1 MLPTRFPLRTSAIAL
16 AAATALML
24 GGSHVFANRL
34 QPGDAPGVAA
44 RAQAAASGGAAFQGF
59 GASGAWW
66 ARDTGGMPAADRAR
80 IARLLFSRRGL
91 GLTMYRYNIGGGGRI
106 SAAGRWAPGYLR
118 ADGSYDW
125 SADAAGRDMLRR
137 AVALGVRHVVGF
149 ANAAPPQFTT
159 NGKGCGGELRSDRVQ
174 DYAAYLARVIQHLTA
189 SGFPVELVSPMNEPD
204 SSFAACQQEGMKVP
218 VPMRAGLIRAVQSA
232 LAQDGSRVGVLA
244 DESSGGG
251 ALLNEAPNWLGGS
264 GNAATPAAF
273 AYHAYDAPDA
283 TRLRA
288 IGSMAASASRPAF
301 MSEICCM
308 KRGRFGPGYDPG
320 MTSGMWLA
328 RTIWRNLTLGG
339 ASSFSWWVAL
349 SPELGCDARSAAC
362 GASAN
367 KNGWD
372 DGLIYYDRD
381 YRSDRDL
388 RLVMTKR
395 YWVYAQFSRWI
406 TPGMR
411 PHIVTGAP
419 SGAQVLVFSGDG
431 RTVVVGIPP
440 AGATRTTSFS
450 LHLPWLGSA
459 RASVYRTSATRDASA
474 LPGVAAIG
482 GTLRLSLPP
491 TSVTTYVVPGPG

>member
-1 MLPTRFPLRTSAIAL
+1 MPLRASAIAL
-16 AAATALML
+16 AAVASALTL
-24 GGSHVFANRL
+24 GGPRVLAHRL
-34 QPGDAPGVAA
+34 QPGGAA
-44 RAQAAASGGAAFQGF
+44 AQAQPAPAGGPAFQGF

-66 ARDTGGMPAADRAR
+66 ARDTGGMPASARSR
-80 IARLLFSRRGL
+80 IAGLLFGRHGL

-106 SAAGRWAPGYLR
+106 SAADRWAPGYLR
-118 ADGSYDW
+118 ANGSYDW

-159 NGKGCGGELRSDRVQ
+159 NGKGCGGQLRGDRVD
-174 DYAAYLARVIQHLTA
+174 DYAEYLARVIAHLTA
-189 SGFPVELVSPMNEPD
+189 SGVPMQLVSPMNEPD
-204 SSFAACQQEGMKVP
+204 SSFAACRQEGMKVP
-218 VPMRAGLIRAVQSA
+218 VSMRAELIRAVQA
-232 LAQDGSRVGVLA
+232 TLARQGSNVGVLA

-251 ALLNEAPNWLGGS
+251 ALLSESQGWLSGS
-264 GNAATPAAF
+264 GAAPAAF
-273 AYHAYDAPDA
+273 AYHAYDSPDA
-283 TRLRA
+283 AHLRA
-288 IGSMAASASRPAF
+288 IGRMAATASRPAF

-308 KRGRFGPGYDPG
+308 KNGRFRPGYDPG

-328 RTIWRNLTLGG
+328 RTIWRNITLGR

-362 GASAN
+362 RNSAN
-367 KNGWD
+367 SRGWD

-388 RLVMTKR
+388 DLVLTKR

-411 PHIVTGAP
+411 PHAVSGAP
-419 SGAQVLVFSGDG
+419 AGARVLVFSGKG
-431 RTVVVGIPP
+431 RTVVVGIPA
-440 AGATRTTSFS
+440 AGAKGTTGFS

-459 RASVYRTSATRDASA
+459 RASAYRTSATLSASS
-474 LPGVAAIG
+474 LPAMSTTG

-491 TSVTTYVVPGPG
+491 ASVTTYVLPG